1 MNLFGVRLPCIFN
14 DAGEWIVS
22 QKYRKNGWD
31 NMYSAYFN
39 HHLSEDEIKAA
50 RSIEEEAWWNLIK

>member
-31 NMYSAYFN
+31 NMYGAYFN

-50 RSIEEEAWWNLIK
+50 RSIEEEA